1 MFPTF
6 KFILDCYND
15 ASVESYKHIIW
26 NKIDTEEIALSLTSL
41 FNNKDK
47 ANKAKK
53 LLGSKNPIVGEIGI
67 QKCWSLCFEE
77 VANNPE
83 LRLALDKLDKESV

>member
-1 MFPTF
+1 MMPIF

-15 ASVESYKHIIW
+15 SSIESYKHIIW
-26 NKIDTEEIALSLTSL
+26 SLEGVLDCLNLTSL
-41 FNNKDK
+41 FIDRAKADK
-47 ANKAKK
+47 IEK
-53 LLGSKNPIVGEIGI
+53 LLLSDSPLANGIGI
-67 QKCWSLCFEE
+67 NKCWSLCFEE